1 MMRLLHLAAPIA
13 LLAIGS
19 AGCSMMDRQTD
30 ASPARVAG
38 SGSSVYGPGAGGI
51 WDPLPDP
58 YHYRC
63 TGQCLAF

>member
-1 MMRLLHLAAPIA
+1 MMRLLYLAAPIV

-19 AGCSMMDRQTD
+19 AGCSMMDRESN

-38 SGSSVYGPGAGGI
+38 SGNSVYAPGAGGI
-51 WDPLPDP
+51 WDGLPDP

-63 TGQCLAF
+63 TGECLGL